1 MPVGGMARVTSH
13 RPKSW
18 QSSPRPQ
25 LKNCGLTFPLCS
37 FGRAARADE
46 NRRDAP
52 AARYSLWRRSAIRRS
67 ILWRSPM
74 RRRLSRTPGRKSLRA
89 QAGLSMLL
97 MLGVVDRRGNLVI
110 RAEPP
115 GWGKV
120 GLNPYRT
127 VETNP
132 GLAFAALTPPTTGR
146 AVRPGHF
153 RFRSRAVAIVPGT
166 HAAVRPMAYRG
177 HERTSRRWRARP

>member
-1 MPVGGMARVTSH
+1 
-13 RPKSW
+13 
-18 QSSPRPQ
+18 
-25 LKNCGLTFPLCS
+25 
-37 FGRAARADE
+37 
-46 NRRDAP
+46 
-52 AARYSLWRRSAIRRS
+52 
-67 ILWRSPM
+67 M
-74 RRRLSRTPGRKSLRA
+74 RRRLSRTPVRKSLRG

-97 MLGVVDRRGNLVI
+97 MLGAVDRRGNLVI

-146 AVRPGHF
+146 ATGSFPIPISSGRNCTRNSCG
-153 RFRSRAVAIVPGT
+153 RS
-166 HAAVRPMAYRG
+166 AYGIPR
-177 HERTSRRWRARP
+177 S